1 MQSQNPTNK
10 LSKRLAPQDF
20 IVDRVRSGRSAG
32 MFFKGNLIK
41 RQRGYRGYNWH
52 YRRHLTNDC
61 VTRIFG
67 EIHYLTEHAPAKVQ
81 KRWKRAKIRWHK
93 RMAWWKSGINNRL

>member
-20 IVDRVRSGRSAG
+20 IVDRHKSGRSSG
-32 MFFKGNLIK
+32 MFVKCSLFK
-41 RQRGYRGYNWH
+41 RQQGYRGYNWH
-52 YRRHLTNDC
+52 FRRHLANDC

-67 EIHYLTEHAPAKVQ
+67 EIHYLTEHAPEKVQRRWQQAKV
-81 KRWKRAKIRWHK
+81 RWNK
-93 RMAWWKSGINNRL
+93 RMAWHKSGINNRL